1 MNIRCQAW
9 DGLEIIY
16 QQRGE
21 NHLTTNE
28 PNWRDHAALSW
39 KPHFLTVQTTKLN

>member
-1 MNIRCQAW
+1 MPGMGWAG
-9 DGLEIIY
+9 DYLPAG
-16 QQRGE
+16 GE